1 MYPDGDIK
9 RISKKKL
16 VRATQ
21 KFSIKKINKFI
32 LDRTNAKI
40 VTNTTNV
47 LDLKK
52 NISKKKFSKN
62 DIIKKLFKNKNI
74 EKLILICPHAFS
86 DCPHMVGDIFFR
98 DYYNQLF
105 ETLECISKFNKTHNN
120 IGWIVRPHPG
130 SKRYGESGLAENIV
144 KKINSNLIKLS
155 PKTITADNL
164 SKICENVI
172 TCTGTVGLE
181 FALKGK
187 YSVNAGNPYYSGLG
201 FSKDHSSKT
210 KFFSTLKNI
219 NNLKKL
225 NNSQIILAK
234 KALFYFEY
242 FDKGISLEKSK
253 ILDDEIITNALKSKN
268 KETIF
273 CQKLIRNLKKH
284 SFESDRMFK
293 SIQNLI

>member
-1 MYPDGDIK
+1 MIYDLYIRFDKSYLNPKIDFKFIKILFISIVKFKIIYKILITKKPKLIITNSGGYATISGISSRIAKKLNITVITPYIDKKKIISFLSSKDKRCKVYPDGDIK

-144 KKINSNLIKLS
+144 KKINSNLIKLC
-155 PKTITADNL
+155 KN
-164 SKICENVI
+164 
-172 TCTGTVGLE
+172 
-181 FALKGK
+181 
-187 YSVNAGNPYYSGLG
+187 YY
-201 FSKDHSSKT
+201 
-210 KFFSTLKNI
+210 
-219 NNLKKL
+219 
-225 NNSQIILAK
+225 
-234 KALFYFEY
+234 
-242 FDKGISLEKSK
+242 
-253 ILDDEIITNALKSKN
+253 
-268 KETIF
+268 
-273 CQKLIRNLKKH
+273 CR
-284 SFESDRMFK
+284 
-293 SIQNLI
+293 

>member
-1 MYPDGDIK
+1 M
-9 RISKKKL
+9 
-16 VRATQ
+16 
-21 KFSIKKINKFI
+21 
-32 LDRTNAKI
+32 
-40 VTNTTNV
+40 
-47 LDLKK
+47 
-52 NISKKKFSKN
+52 
-62 DIIKKLFKNKNI
+62 
-74 EKLILICPHAFS
+74 
-86 DCPHMVGDIFFR
+86 
-98 DYYNQLF
+98 
-105 ETLECISKFNKTHNN
+105 
-120 IGWIVRPHPG
+120 
-130 SKRYGESGLAENIV
+130 
-144 KKINSNLIKLS
+144 
-155 PKTITADNL
+155 
-164 SKICENVI
+164 
-172 TCTGTVGLE
+172 
-181 FALKGK
+181 
-187 YSVNAGNPYYSGLG
+187 G

-225 NNSQIILAK
+225 NKSQIILAK